1 MENEFADRLRL
12 ALSMKNMSQQDL
24 VNKTKIGKSTISQ
37 YLSGKYK
44 AKQDNISKIA
54 DALDVSETWL
64 MGISDEM
71 TRNKLMSTK
80 SPFGPDNEIEEYLC
94 SKGREDLWQT
104 FKSVS
109 YNDSLQI
116 LMDSAA
122 DLTPEDLEPV
132 LILVQGIRKSKGL
145 E

>member
-37 YLSGKYK
+37 YLSGK

-109 YNDSLQI
+109 NNDSLQI

-122 DLTPEDLEPV
+122 DLTPEDLKPV

>member
-80 SPFGPDNEIEEYLC
+80 SPFGPDN
-94 SKGREDLWQT
+94 D
-104 FKSVS
+104 
-109 YNDSLQI
+109 
-116 LMDSAA
+116 
-122 DLTPEDLEPV
+122 
-132 LILVQGIRKSKGL
+132 
-145 E
+145 

>member
-1 MENEFADRLRL
+1 MNNDAREIFVSNLKKI
-12 ALSMKNMSQQDL
+12 MK
-24 VNKTKIGKSTISQ
+24 
-37 YLSGKYK
+37 
-44 AKQDNISKIA
+44 ISKK
-54 DALDVSETWL
+54 TQKQ
-64 MGISDEM
+64 ISDDL
-71 TRNKLMSTK
+71 KIPLSTVSSWVNGQSYPRVDK
-80 SPFGPDNEIEEYLC
+80 MQMLADYLNVSMRELTDSTHEDSPFGSDEDIMKYLC

-109 YNDSLQI
+109 NNDSLQI